1 MVHSI
6 LNLFLALY
14 LAHLLADFVLQT
26 DGIVAAKKA
35 GRWQSYFVHGLIY
48 YGTMLGIVVVMNPS
62 LVGMWAFEGIVV
74 ALCLVHLLLDWA
86 KLTVIKARWIPDDVR
101 SFTGDQALH
110 LATIAGAT
118 FFITRPPLQSVVAFF
133 QEIRSAQEGILIV
146 AVVYVVVIFG
156 GGYFVRYLIG
166 PLWKRRPN
174 EPKQEHDEVV
184 NAGLYIGWL
193 ERFIALTAVF
203 LQSPGT
209 VGLILAAKS
218 IARYPELK
226 STERFVEY
234 FLIGTLLSISI
245 AIIGG
250 VILLKIF
257 YGTVTL
263 GK

>member
-1 MVHSI
+1 MVHST

-14 LAHLLADFVLQT
+14 LAHLLADFVFQT
-26 DGIVAAKKA
+26 DAIVAGKKDS
-35 GRWQSYFVHGLIY
+35 RWQSYFVHGLTY
-48 YGTMLGIVVVMNPS
+48 YGTMLAIVLVMNPS
-62 LVGMWAFEGIVV
+62 LVGMWAFERVVV

-86 KLTVIKARWIPDDVR
+86 KLTVTNARWIPDDVQ
-101 SFTGDQALH
+101 SFTIDQAVH
-110 LATIAGAT
+110 LTTVAAATL
-118 FFITRPPLQSVVAFF
+118 FITRPSLQSAVPYLQA
-133 QEIRSAQEGILIV
+133 IRSAQERILIV
-146 AVVYVVVIFG
+146 AVIYVVVIFG

-166 PLWKRRPN
+166 PLWKQKPN
-174 EPKQEHDEVV
+174 ETTKEHDEVV

-193 ERFIALTAVF
+193 ERFLALTAIF

-209 VGLILAAKS
+209 VGLILTAKS

-226 STERFVEY
+226 STGRFVEY

-245 AIIGG
+245 AIVGG